1 MADTF
6 GTSSPIDPNAVYP
19 LGKSPGESS
28 RLQRQA
34 EELLAP
40 STALLDR
47 VPLGAGDVAIDLGCG
62 PRGILDVLWER
73 VKPTGRVVGI
83 DADPNHV
90 TMATEMVA
98 ARRLGNVEVLLA
110 DAKHTGLPASSF
122 DLVHAR
128 TLLIN
133 LPDPADVVAEM
144 FRLVKPGG
152 WVLSFEPDGEAS
164 VCYPPHPAYDR
175 LVEMLHAV
183 FSRNG
188 ADYRIGRRVAEL
200 YRAAGLVDIQVEARS
215 DVHPKGHTRRTM
227 RVDLIRS
234 MRPQVLQLGLATD
247 QELDRLVAEALAH
260 LDNPNTVV
268 MPVLNFLVSGRKPN
282 PVE

>member
-6 GTSSPIDPNAVYP
+6 GTSKPVDPNAVYS
-19 LGKSPGESS
+19 LGRSTGESS

-34 EELLAP
+34 EELLVP
-40 STALLDR
+40 NTALLGR
-47 VPLGAGDVAIDLGCG
+47 VPLGPGGVAIDLGCG
-62 PRGILDVLWER
+62 PRGILDLLWER
-73 VKPTGRVVGI
+73 VKPTGRVVGV

-90 TMATEMVA
+90 AMATEMVA
-98 ARRLGNVEVLLA
+98 ARQLNNVEVVLA
-110 DAKHTGLPASSF
+110 DARHTGLPASSF
-122 DLVHAR
+122 DVVHAR

-152 WVLSFEPDGEAS
+152 WVLSFEPDCEAS
-164 VCYPPHPAYDR
+164 MCYPPHPAYER
-175 LVEMLHAV
+175 LIEMSRVA

-188 ADYRIGRRVAEL
+188 ADWRMGRRVPEL
-200 YRAAGLVDIQVEARS
+200 YSAAGLVDVHVEVRS
-215 DVHPKGHTRRTM
+215 DVYTKGQTRRTI

-234 MRPQVLQLGLATD
+234 MRPQVLELGLAD
-247 QELDRLVAEALAH
+247 EHELERLFTEALAH

-268 MPVLNFLVSGRKPN
+268 MPNLDFLVSGRKPN
-282 PVE
+282 PIE

>member
-1 MADTF
+1 MVDTF
-6 GTSSPIDPNAVYP
+6 GTSGPIEPNAVYS
-19 LGKSPGESS
+19 LGRSSGESS

-34 EELLAP
+34 EEFLAAN
-40 STALLDR
+40 TVLLDR

-62 PRGILDVLWER
+62 PRGILDLLWER
-73 VKPTGRVVGI
+73 VKPTGRVVGL

-90 TMATEMVA
+90 GMAKEMVA
-98 ARRLGNVEVLLA
+98 AHRLGNVEILLA
-110 DAKHTGLPASSF
+110 DARHTGLAASSF

-133 LPDPADVVAEM
+133 LPDPAYVVVEM
-144 FRLVKPGG
+144 FRLVRPGG
-152 WVLSFEPDGEAS
+152 WVLSFEPDCEAS
-164 VCYPPHPAYDR
+164 VCYPPHPAYQR
-175 LVEMLHAV
+175 LIEMFPAV

-188 ADYRIGRRVAEL
+188 ADWRIGRRVAEL
-200 YRAAGLVDIQVEARS
+200 YRTAGLVDVHVEARS
-215 DVHPKGHTRRTM
+215 DVYPKGHTRRTN

-234 MRPQVLQLGLATD
+234 MRPQVLELGLATE
-247 QELDRLVAEALAH
+247 QELERLFAEALAH

-268 MPVLNFLVSGRKPN
+268 MPHLSFLVSGRKPN